1 MASTGSARASYR
13 EFLVLLAPAVL
24 AVAFAFWFAY
34 QFVEP
39 APPSQVA
46 ITTGSK
52 TGAYYNFAERY
63 AAILAKSGI
72 TLEVESSA
80 GSLSNLSRLR
90 DDESGDTLALLQGG
104 VTNHKRDPELVSLG
118 RVFLEPVWVFYKGS
132 AKVERLAQFKGRRV
146 AIGGEGSGTR
156 VLALALLKANDINES
171 NTTLLPLSGTAAAKA
186 LEAGDADAM
195 FLVLSPQAQLIG
207 QLLRD
212 PDIRLMSFKQAEAYT
227 RIFQYLSRITLPAG
241 VIDLDEQIPG
251 EDVTLLAAQAALV
264 ARKDVHPA
272 IVGLMVQAAREVH
285 RPGGIFSR
293 NKEFP
298 KAYDP
303 EFPMQHDAERLYTRG
318 PPFLQRFLPFWL
330 ANFIER
336 TLIMLIPIAT
346 IMLPLFRIVP
356 WAYEWRIRRRILYW
370 YGELKQLE
378 KTLNQDATGAQAH
391 HLAEVQRIEQAVG
404 EIPVPLHFSD
414 KLYEL
419 RAAVDLVRK
428 RIAAMV

>member
-132 AKVERLAQFKGRRV
+132 AKVER
-146 AIGGEGSGTR
+146 
-156 VLALALLKANDINES
+156 
-171 NTTLLPLSGTAAAKA
+171 
-186 LEAGDADAM
+186 
-195 FLVLSPQAQLIG
+195 
-207 QLLRD
+207 
-212 PDIRLMSFKQAEAYT
+212 
-227 RIFQYLSRITLPAG
+227 
-241 VIDLDEQIPG
+241 
-251 EDVTLLAAQAALV
+251 
-264 ARKDVHPA
+264 
-272 IVGLMVQAAREVH
+272 
-285 RPGGIFSR
+285 
-293 NKEFP
+293 
-298 KAYDP
+298 
-303 EFPMQHDAERLYTRG
+303 
-318 PPFLQRFLPFWL
+318 
-330 ANFIER
+330 
-336 TLIMLIPIAT
+336 
-346 IMLPLFRIVP
+346 
-356 WAYEWRIRRRILYW
+356 
-370 YGELKQLE
+370 
-378 KTLNQDATGAQAH
+378 
-391 HLAEVQRIEQAVG
+391 
-404 EIPVPLHFSD
+404 
-414 KLYEL
+414 
-419 RAAVDLVRK
+419 
-428 RIAAMV
+428 